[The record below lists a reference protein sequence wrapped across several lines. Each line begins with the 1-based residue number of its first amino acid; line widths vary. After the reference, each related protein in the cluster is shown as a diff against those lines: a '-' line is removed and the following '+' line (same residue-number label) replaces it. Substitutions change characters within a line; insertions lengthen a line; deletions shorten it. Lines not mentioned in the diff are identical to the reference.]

1 MLTSLR
7 CYAWNKRYFYVREML
22 NIFLISRFIT
32 FFDTTINL
40 LPYLT
45 SEFIFNFVSLQKML
59 LDQYRFQDLL
69 VFSLTYFKTMHLFY
83 IKSILRVFKT
93 SILSSM
99 KGVSYSWSKCDQNM
113 SRYSKSYY
121 KISTNFL
128 NAFVESLFLVKTECQ
143 DVM

>member
-22 NIFLISRFIT
+22 KIFLISRFIT

-59 LDQYRFQDLL
+59 LDQYRF
-69 VFSLTYFKTMHLFY
+69 
-83 IKSILRVFKT
+83 
-93 SILSSM
+93 
-99 KGVSYSWSKCDQNM
+99 
-113 SRYSKSYY
+113 
-121 KISTNFL
+121 
-128 NAFVESLFLVKTECQ
+128 
-143 DVM
+143 